1 MPPLSRE
8 EAISTTMVHSAGG
21 MLGEGQGLI
30 VRPPFRAPHHTASDA
45 ALVGG
50 GKVPG
55 VGEISLAHNGVL
67 FLDEFVEFRTNV
79 LQALRQP
86 LESCDITI
94 SRAGGTVTFP
104 ADFMMVASCNPCQCG
119 FYLDPEIPCSCSET
133 RVRSYFSKIAGPI
146 LDRIDIEVMLN
157 RVPYRDLMEKGCAEP
172 SEAIR
177 ERVMTAREA
186 QARRF
191 AGGRTVYNSRMTN
204 QEAKSYCGLDAES
217 ERLLESAIKKMNLSA
232 RSFFRILKV
241 SRTIADLAG
250 SIRIEKPHLLES
262 LSYKSL
268 HRLYAVR

>member
-1 MPPLSRE
+1 
-8 EAISTTMVHSAGG
+8 
-21 MLGEGQGLI
+21 
-30 VRPPFRAPHHTASDA
+30 
-45 ALVGG
+45 
-50 GKVPG
+50 
-55 VGEISLAHNGVL
+55 
-67 FLDEFVEFRTNV
+67 
-79 LQALRQP
+79 
-86 LESCDITI
+86 
-94 SRAGGTVTFP
+94 
-104 ADFMMVASCNPCQCG
+104 
-119 FYLDPEIPCSCSET
+119 
-133 RVRSYFSKIAGPI
+133 VRSYFSKIAGPI

-191 AGGRTVYNSRMTN
+191 AGAVTVYNSRMTN
-204 QEAKSYCGLDAES
+204 QEAKQHCGLDNDS

-241 SRTIADLAG
+241 SRTRADLAG
-250 SIRIEKPHLLES
+250 SPRIEKPHLLES